1 MSESFGETIRLTLFG
16 TSHGP
21 AVGAF
26 VTSLPAGERI
36 DLAELQRFL
45 DRRAPGRGGA
55 ESTARK
61 EPDTPEFLSG
71 ISLSGVL
78 DGTPLCAVVRNL
90 DTRSGD
96 YASLENVPR
105 PGHAD
110 YPARAKYGDAFDPRG
125 GGHFS
130 ARLTAGLCIAGGI
143 AKQLLARRGIS
154 VGAHLL
160 SAGPLS
166 FTPFDPVAVS
176 RADLEAVDFA
186 RHSLSAADV
195 SRADELTALFE
206 RVRAAGDSVGG
217 SIECCV
223 LGLPAGLGEPHF
235 GGLESRISAA
245 VFGIP
250 AVKAVA
256 FGEGEKVARLS
267 GSENND
273 PYFFD
278 GAGAVRTRTNRA
290 GGILGGLATG
300 MPLLF
305 RAAIKPTPSIA
316 LPQESVDLAKRQTA
330 NLSVRG
336 RHDACVVPR
345 AVACVEAAAAFAI
358 LDTLE
363 PKGN

>member
-1 MSESFGETIRLTLFG
+1 MSESFGERIRLTLFG

-21 AVGAF
+21 AVGAL
-26 VTSLPAGERI
+26 VEGLPAGERI

-55 ESTARK
+55 ATTARK
-61 EPDTPEFLSG
+61 EPDAPEFLSG
-71 ISLSGVL
+71 LSADGVL

-96 YASLENVPR
+96 YAPLADVPR

-110 YPARAKYGDAFDPRG
+110 YPARVKYKAANDVRG

-143 AKQLLARRGIS
+143 AKQLLVRRG
-154 VGAHLL
+154 VFAGAHLL
-160 SAGPLS
+160 SAGPLA
-166 FTPFDPVAVS
+166 FTPFDPVSVS
-176 RADLEAVDFA
+176 REELASAA
-186 RHSLSAADV
+186 ASPYGLSAADAA
-195 SRADELTALFE
+195 RAAELDSLFR
-206 RVRAAGDSVGG
+206 RVRAEGDSVGG

-223 LGLPAGLGEPHF
+223 LGLPPGTGEPHF
-235 GGLESRISAA
+235 GGLESRIASA

-256 FGEGEKVARLS
+256 FGEGERVADLR

-273 PYFFD
+273 AYFFD
-278 GAGAVRTRTNRA
+278 DEGRVRTRTNHA
-290 GGILGGLATG
+290 GGILGGLASG
-300 MPLLF
+300 MPLVF

-316 LPQESVDLAKRQTA
+316 REQESVDLAKGESA
-330 NLSVRG
+330 VLAVRG

-345 AVACVEAAAAFAI
+345 AVACVEAAAALAVLDAI
-358 LDTLE
+358 T
-363 PKGN
+363 P

>member
-16 TSHGP
+16 ASHGP

-26 VTSLPAGERI
+26 VTGLPAGERI

-45 DRRAPGRGGA
+45 YRRAPGRGGA
-55 ESTARK
+55 ASTARK
-61 EPDTPEFLSG
+61 EPDIPEFLSG
-71 ISLSGVL
+71 LSPSGVL
-78 DGTPLCAVVRNL
+78 DGTPLCAVIRNC

-96 YASLENVPR
+96 YASLASVPR

-130 ARLTAGLCIAGGI
+130 ARLTVGLCIAGGI
-143 AKQLLARRGIS
+143 AKQILSRRGIS

-160 SAGPLS
+160 STGPLA

-176 RADLEAVDFA
+176 RGDLEAVDFTKY
-186 RHSLSAADV
+186 SLSAADA

-206 RVRAAGDSVGG
+206 RVRAGGDSVGG
-217 SIECCV
+217 SIECCI

-235 GGLESRISAA
+235 GGLESRISSA

-256 FGEGEKVARLS
+256 FGEGENVSRLFGS
-267 GSENND
+267 GNND
-273 PYFFD
+273 AYFFD
-278 GAGAVRTRTNRA
+278 EAGAVKTRTNRA

-305 RAAIKPTPSIA
+305 RAAVKPTPSIA
-316 LPQESVDLAKRQTA
+316 LPQESVDLEKHQAAT
-330 NLSVRG
+330 LSVRG

-358 LDTLE
+358 LDTIASQR
-363 PKGN
+363 K